1 LITINKGLKS
11 FYVGDSEEN
20 PLAEM
25 VFTYEGKDILLID
38 HTFVSDELK
47 GQSVGRQ
54 LLQKLV
60 DWARKENKKIIPLCP
75 FAKAEMMKNK
85 DYVDVLHQ

>member
-1 LITINKGLKS
+1 MITINKGLRS

-25 VFTYEGKDILLID
+25 VFTYEGKDIIID
-38 HTFVSDELK
+38 HTFVSDALK

-85 DYVDVLHQ
+85 DYADALHQ

>member
-25 VFTYEGKDILLID
+25 VFTYEGKDIIIID

-85 DYVDVLHQ
+85 DYADTLHQ

>member
-1 LITINKGLKS
+1 MITINKGVKS
-11 FYVGDSEEN
+11 FYVGDSEAN

-25 VFTYEGKDILLID
+25 VFTYEGKDIIIID

-85 DYVDVLHQ
+85 DYADTLHQ

>member
-1 LITINKGLKS
+1 LITINKGFKS

-25 VFTYEGKDILLID
+25 VFTFEGKDMIIID
-38 HTFVSDELK
+38 HTFVSDALK

-54 LLQKLV
+54 LLQMLV
-60 DWARKENKKIIPLCP
+60 DWARKENKKIIPVCP
-75 FAKAEMMKNK
+75 FAKAEMMKNT
-85 DYVDVLHQ
+85 DYADVLYQ